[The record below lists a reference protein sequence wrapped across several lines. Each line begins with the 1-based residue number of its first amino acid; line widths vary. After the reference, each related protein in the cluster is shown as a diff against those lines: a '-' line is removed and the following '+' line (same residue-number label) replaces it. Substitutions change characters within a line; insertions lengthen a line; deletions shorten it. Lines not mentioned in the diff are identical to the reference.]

1 MPSPSSTRPDVP
13 MAWRLAHAR
22 GRRAHPRIELALEAF
37 VAPPVGPVPSA
48 VGDVYLAR
56 ACDAGVD
63 GAWERLEACYRK
75 PVLRFLRRRGAAR
88 DEAELLLDDLW
99 STLATPPPRGG
110 AHTRLGTYD
119 GRGSLSS
126 WLCTVAWRRLVDGW
140 RARAGTREV
149 EQDAPAPAGRQHDP
163 ALRASR
169 EEAARLIGLG
179 LEDAWSE
186 MTARELQVIVLKYK
200 HRLPQKQIARV
211 LRIGPPRVSR
221 VLQSATTRL
230 REAIARRFDRQ
241 SDWEVGG
248 PGWDALLVTVER
260 MLARADVDVDASAH
274 GGQRGG

>member
-1 MPSPSSTRPDVP
+1 MTPSATRSPDVP

-22 GRRAHPRIELALEAF
+22 GRRAHRGVDLPLEAF
-37 VAPPVGPVPSA
+37 VAPPVGSVPRA

-56 ACDAGVD
+56 ACDHGIA
-63 GAWERLEACYRK
+63 GAWERLEGQYRK
-75 PVLRFLRRRGAAR
+75 PALRFLRRRGAAA

-110 AHTRLGTYD
+110 ARTRIGTYD

-126 WLCTVAWRRLVDGW
+126 WLCTIAWRRLVDGW
-140 RARAGTREV
+140 RARAGSREV
-149 EQDAPAPAGRQHDP
+149 DSDAPAPAGQQHDP
-163 ALRASR
+163 ALHASR

-179 LEDAWSE
+179 LEDAWAQ

-200 HRLPQKQIARV
+200 HRLPQKEIARI
-211 LRIGPPRVSR
+211 LRVGPPRVSR
-221 VLQSATTRL
+221 VLQSATSRL

-260 MLARADVDVDASAH
+260 MLARADVDVEASAQ
-274 GGQRGG
+274 GGRRGG